1 MGNGGELLAARIQT
15 TIIITI
21 CGIATKE
28 ESTTIR
34 ENMREVEEKSGGK
47 LAGVRHKGY
56 LCEKKEKKDMEHF
69 GERYINP
76 LTDFGFKRIFG
87 SPFNSD
93 LLVDFL
99 NAVLAGEHVV
109 KDVEYNNSEKFGT
122 NEAERKAV
130 FDVYCTTEDGSRII
144 VEMQNVYQSFYKDR
158 SIYYSTFPIVEQA
171 KKGDWNYELKDV
183 YTIGI
188 LNFTFP
194 EDKKSDNGVFREV
207 KLMDIK
213 KKEVFYDK
221 LTYIYVELANFNK
234 EIDEC
239 ETVLD
244 KWLFCLKNMSNLL
257 DRPAELQGRVFE
269 KLFKTAEIAK
279 FKPLELKAYEQ
290 SIYAYRDIKNGID
303 TAKKEGL
310 EQGRKEGMEKGRKE
324 GIEQGIKEG
333 VERGLKKGIINT
345 AKNMKSLGIADEV
358 IIQATG
364 LTKEEIERL

>member
-1 MGNGGELLAARIQT
+1 
-15 TIIITI
+15 
-21 CGIATKE
+21 
-28 ESTTIR
+28 
-34 ENMREVEEKSGGK
+34 
-47 LAGVRHKGY
+47 
-56 LCEKKEKKDMEHF
+56 MEHF

-257 DRPAELQGRVFE
+257 DRPAELQGRVFD
-269 KLFKTAEIAK
+269 KLFRTAEIAK

-310 EQGRKEGMEKGRKE
+310 EQGRKEGLEEGLKKGVDKGRKE
-324 GIEQGIKEG
+324 
-333 VERGLKKGIINT
+333 GIINT

>member
-1 MGNGGELLAARIQT
+1 
-15 TIIITI
+15 
-21 CGIATKE
+21 
-28 ESTTIR
+28 
-34 ENMREVEEKSGGK
+34 
-47 LAGVRHKGY
+47 
-56 LCEKKEKKDMEHF
+56 MEHF

-109 KDVEYNNSEKFGT
+109 KEVKYNNSEKFGT

-221 LTYIYVELANFNK
+221 LTYIYVELANFKK

-269 KLFKTAEIAK
+269 KLFRTAEIAK

-310 EQGRKEGMEKGRKE
+310 EQGRKEGLEEGLKRGVDKGRKE
-324 GIEQGIKEG
+324 GMEQGIK
-333 VERGLKKGIINT
+333 KGIEKGREEGISSANT
-345 AKNMKSLGIADEV
+345 ENARKMKRLGVSDE
-358 IIQATG
+358 IIMQVTG
-364 LTKEEIERL
+364 FSKEEIDRL

>member
-1 MGNGGELLAARIQT
+1 
-15 TIIITI
+15 
-21 CGIATKE
+21 
-28 ESTTIR
+28 
-34 ENMREVEEKSGGK
+34 
-47 LAGVRHKGY
+47 
-56 LCEKKEKKDMEHF
+56 MEHF

-87 SPFNSD
+87 TPFNSD

-194 EDKKSDNGVFREV
+194 EDKKSDDGVFREV
-207 KLMDIK
+207 KLMDVK

-257 DRPAELQGRVFE
+257 DRPAELQGRVFD
-269 KLFKTAEIAK
+269 KLFRTAEIAK

-290 SIYAYRDIKNGID
+290 SIYAYRDIKNGMD
-303 TAKKEGL
+303 TAKKEGIK
-310 EQGRKEGMEKGRKE
+310 QGHKEGLEEGLQKGRKE
-324 GIEQGIKEG
+324 G
-333 VERGLKKGIINT
+333 VINT
-345 AKNMKSLGIADEV
+345 AKNMKSMGIADEV
-358 IIQATG
+358 IMQATG
-364 LTKEEIERL
+364 LSKEEIARL

>member
-1 MGNGGELLAARIQT
+1 
-15 TIIITI
+15 
-21 CGIATKE
+21 
-28 ESTTIR
+28 
-34 ENMREVEEKSGGK
+34 
-47 LAGVRHKGY
+47 
-56 LCEKKEKKDMEHF
+56 MEHF

-87 SPFNSD
+87 TPFNSD

-109 KDVEYNNSEKFGT
+109 KEVKYNNSEKFGT
-122 NEAERKAV
+122 NETERKAV

-290 SIYAYRDIKNGID
+290 SIYAYRDIKNGMD
-303 TAKKEGL
+303 TAKKEGIK
-310 EQGRKEGMEKGRKE
+310 QGHKEGLEEGLQKGRKE
-324 GIEQGIKEG
+324 G
-333 VERGLKKGIINT
+333 VINT
-345 AKNMKSLGIADEV
+345 AKNMKSMGIADEV
-358 IIQATG
+358 IMQATG
-364 LTKEEIERL
+364 LTKEEIDLL

>member
-1 MGNGGELLAARIQT
+1 
-15 TIIITI
+15 
-21 CGIATKE
+21 
-28 ESTTIR
+28 
-34 ENMREVEEKSGGK
+34 
-47 LAGVRHKGY
+47 
-56 LCEKKEKKDMEHF
+56 MEHF

-87 SPFNSD
+87 TPFNSD

-109 KDVEYNNSEKFGT
+109 KEVKYNNSEKFGT

-257 DRPAELQGRVFE
+257 DRPTELQGRVFE

-290 SIYAYRDIKNGID
+290 SVYAYRDIKNGMD
-303 TAKKEGL
+303 TAKKEGIK
-310 EQGRKEGMEKGRKE
+310 QGHKEGLEEGLQKGRKE
-324 GIEQGIKEG
+324 G
-333 VERGLKKGIINT
+333 VINT
-345 AKNMKSLGIADEV
+345 AKNMKSMGIADEV
-358 IIQATG
+358 IMQATG
-364 LTKEEIERL
+364 LTKEEIDLL

>member
-1 MGNGGELLAARIQT
+1 
-15 TIIITI
+15 
-21 CGIATKE
+21 
-28 ESTTIR
+28 
-34 ENMREVEEKSGGK
+34 
-47 LAGVRHKGY
+47 
-56 LCEKKEKKDMEHF
+56 MEHF

-144 VEMQNVYQSFYKDR
+144 VDMQNVYQSFYKDR

-310 EQGRKEGMEKGRKE
+310 EQGRKEGLEEGLKKGVDKGRKE
-324 GIEQGIKEG
+324 
-333 VERGLKKGIINT
+333 GIINT

>member
-1 MGNGGELLAARIQT
+1 
-15 TIIITI
+15 
-21 CGIATKE
+21 
-28 ESTTIR
+28 
-34 ENMREVEEKSGGK
+34 
-47 LAGVRHKGY
+47 
-56 LCEKKEKKDMEHF
+56 MEHF

-257 DRPAELQGRVFE
+257 DRPAELQGRVFD
-269 KLFKTAEIAK
+269 KLFRTAEIAK

-310 EQGRKEGMEKGRKE
+310 EQGRKEGLEEGLKKGVDKGRKE
-324 GIEQGIKEG
+324 
-333 VERGLKKGIINT
+333 GIINT
-345 AKNMKSLGIADEV
+345 AKNMKRLGIADEV

>member
-1 MGNGGELLAARIQT
+1 
-15 TIIITI
+15 
-21 CGIATKE
+21 
-28 ESTTIR
+28 
-34 ENMREVEEKSGGK
+34 
-47 LAGVRHKGY
+47 
-56 LCEKKEKKDMEHF
+56 MEHF

-87 SPFNSD
+87 TPFNSD

-109 KDVEYNNSEKFGT
+109 KDVKYNNSEKFGT

-158 SIYYSTFPIVEQA
+158 SIYYSTFPISEQA
-171 KKGDWNYELKDV
+171 KRGDWNYELKDV

-194 EDKKSDNGVFREV
+194 EDKKSDSGVFREV

-234 EIDEC
+234 DINEC
-239 ETVLD
+239 TTLLD

-257 DRPAELQGRVFE
+257 ERPAELQGRVFE

-290 SIYAYRDIKNGID
+290 SVYAYRDIKNGID

-310 EQGRKEGMEKGRKE
+310 EQGRKEGHKEGLEEGLRKGHEKGLQQGRKE
-324 GIEQGIKEG
+324 GREEGLQQGREEG
-333 VERGLKKGIINT
+333 KQQGREEGLQQGREELKRKMLSV
-345 AKNMKSLGIADEV
+345 AKSLK
-358 IIQATG
+358 QAGMPIDYISNTTG
-364 LTKEEIERL
+364 LTAEEISTL

>member
-1 MGNGGELLAARIQT
+1 
-15 TIIITI
+15 
-21 CGIATKE
+21 
-28 ESTTIR
+28 
-34 ENMREVEEKSGGK
+34 
-47 LAGVRHKGY
+47 
-56 LCEKKEKKDMEHF
+56 MEHF

-87 SPFNSD
+87 TPFNSD

-109 KDVEYNNSEKFGT
+109 KEVKYNNSEKFGT

-257 DRPAELQGRVFE
+257 DRPTELQGRVFE

-290 SIYAYRDIKNGID
+290 SIYAYRDIKNGMD
-303 TAKKEGL
+303 TAKKEGIK
-310 EQGRKEGMEKGRKE
+310 QGHKEGLEEGLQKGRKE
-324 GIEQGIKEG
+324 G
-333 VERGLKKGIINT
+333 VINT
-345 AKNMKSLGIADEV
+345 AKNMKSMGIADEV
-358 IIQATG
+358 IMQATG
-364 LTKEEIERL
+364 LTKEDIDRL